1 MGRDHQGQGE
11 AYVPPQL
18 SAKQQCES
26 VPKNVGAFLCV
37 SGAQWEWVGT
47 PNYLVLLCPKRLP
60 AQKLKKIE
68 SLIV

>member
-37 SGAQWEWVGT
+37 SGAQWEAELSLPIQQQQDSRVG
-47 PNYLVLLCPKRLP
+47 VLFLQAC
-60 AQKLKKIE
+60 
-68 SLIV
+68 